1 MTKRYIFYDRYAK
14 SKRRLFILSMVM
26 TFVSI
31 GAGLGILKLSN
42 MKTINQGLDTI
53 YEDRVLPLQ
62 QLKQISDMYG
72 IHIVDTAHKVLNGN
86 TSWSAGRIII
96 DEANRK
102 IPQMWT
108 EYLKTHLVDE
118 EKKLIEE
125 LILLFADAD
134 KSSKQL
140 TAILHK
146 EDRTALA
153 EFVQKEVYRHI
164 DPVTNK
170 IDALFQVQV
179 RIAKDVR
186 DNEKLRYQ
194 FSLTLGM
201 ASIVLSIIL
210 CTIIMLQRKRWQA
223 LYDSL

>member
-1 MTKRYIFYDRYAK
+1 MTKRYIFYDKHAK
-14 SKRRLFILSMVM
+14 TKRRLFILSLVM
-26 TFVSI
+26 TFVSV

-86 TSWSAGRIII
+86 TSWSAGRKNV
-96 DEANRK
+96 DETTRK
-102 IPQMWT
+102 IPQMWA

-118 EKKLIEE
+118 EKRVIEE
-125 LILLFADAD
+125 LNSLFADAD
-134 KSSKQL
+134 TSSKQL
-140 TAILHK
+140 TTILHN
-146 EDRTALA
+146 EDRKALA
-153 EFVQKEVYRHI
+153 EFVQKELYRNI

-170 IDALFQVQV
+170 LGALFQMQIRV
-179 RIAKDVR
+179 AKEVR
-186 DNEKLRYQ
+186 DSEKLRYK
-194 FSLTLGM
+194 FSLTLGT

-210 CTIIMLQRKRWQA
+210 CTIIVLQRKRWRT
-223 LYDSL
+223 LMDSL

>member
-14 SKRRLFILSMVM
+14 SKRRLFILSLVM

-86 TSWSAGRIII
+86 TSWSAGRKNV
-96 DEANRK
+96 DETTRK
-102 IPQMWT
+102 IPQMWA

-125 LILLFADAD
+125 LTLLFADAD

-140 TAILHK
+140 TTILHK
-146 EDRTALA
+146 EDRVALA
-153 EFVQKEVYRHI
+153 EFLQKEVYRNI

-170 IDALFQVQV
+170 IDALFQMQV
-179 RIAKDVR
+179 RVAKDVR
-186 DNEKLRYQ
+186 DNEKLRYK
-194 FSLTLGM
+194 FSLTLGT
-201 ASIVLSIIL
+201 ASIALSIIL
-210 CTIIMLQRKRWQA
+210 CMIIALQRKRWRT
-223 LYDSL
+223 LMDSL

>member
-1 MTKRYIFYDRYAK
+1 MTKRYIFYDKYAK
-14 SKRRLFILSMVM
+14 TKRRLFILSLVM

-42 MKTINQGLDTI
+42 MKTTNQGLDTI

-62 QLKQISDMYG
+62 QLKLVSDMYG

-86 TSWSAGRIII
+86 TSWSAGRKNV
-96 DEANRK
+96 DETTRK
-102 IPQMWT
+102 IPQMWA

-125 LILLFADAD
+125 LTLLFADAD

-140 TAILHK
+140 TTILHK
-146 EDRTALA
+146 EDRVALA
-153 EFVQKEVYRHI
+153 EFVQKEVYRNI

-170 IDALFQVQV
+170 IDALFQMQIRV
-179 RIAKDVR
+179 AKDVR
-186 DNEKLRYQ
+186 DNEKLRYK
-194 FSLTLGM
+194 FSLTLGT
-201 ASIVLSIIL
+201 ASIALSIVL
-210 CTIIMLQRKRWQA
+210 CTIIVLQRKRWRTLMA
-223 LYDSL
+223 SL

>member
-1 MTKRYIFYDRYAK
+1 MTKRYIFYDKHAK
-14 SKRRLFILSMVM
+14 TKRRLFILSLVM
-26 TFVSI
+26 TFVSV

-86 TSWSAGRIII
+86 TSWSAGRKNVV
-96 DEANRK
+96 ETTRK
-102 IPQMWT
+102 IPQMWA

-118 EKKLIEE
+118 EKRVIEE
-125 LILLFADAD
+125 LNSLFADAD
-134 KSSKQL
+134 TSSKQL
-140 TAILHK
+140 TTILHN
-146 EDRTALA
+146 EDRKALA
-153 EFVQKEVYRHI
+153 EFVQKELYRNI

-170 IDALFQVQV
+170 LGALFQMQIRV
-179 RIAKDVR
+179 AKEVR
-186 DNEKLRYQ
+186 DSEKLRYK
-194 FSLTLGM
+194 FSLTLGT

-210 CTIIMLQRKRWQA
+210 CTIIVLQRKRWRT
-223 LYDSL
+223 LMDSL

>member
-14 SKRRLFILSMVM
+14 SKRRLFILSLVM

-31 GAGLGILKLSN
+31 GAGLGILRLSN
-42 MKTINQGLDTI
+42 MKTISQGLDTI

-72 IHIVDTAHKVLNGN
+72 IHIVDTAHKVLDGN

-96 DEANRK
+96 DETNRK
-102 IPQMWT
+102 MPQMWA

-125 LILLFADAD
+125 LTLLFVDAD
-134 KSSKQL
+134 KSSKKL

-146 EDRTALA
+146 EDRAALA

-164 DPVTNK
+164 DPFINK
-170 IDALFQVQV
+170 IDALFQMQIRV
-179 RIAKDVR
+179 AKDVR
-186 DNEKLRYQ
+186 DNEKLRYK
-194 FSLTLGM
+194 FSLTLGT
-201 ASIVLSIIL
+201 ASIALSIVL
-210 CTIIMLQRKRWQA
+210 CTIIVLQRKRWRT
-223 LYDSL
+223 LMDSL

>member
-14 SKRRLFILSMVM
+14 SKRRLFILSLVM

-86 TSWSAGRIII
+86 TSWSAGRKNV
-96 DEANRK
+96 DETTRK
-102 IPQMWT
+102 IPQMWA

-125 LILLFADAD
+125 LTLLFADAD

-140 TAILHK
+140 TTILHK
-146 EDRTALA
+146 EDREALA
-153 EFVQKEVYRHI
+153 EFLQKEVYRNI

-170 IDALFQVQV
+170 IDALFQMQV
-179 RIAKDVR
+179 RVAKDVR
-186 DNEKLRYQ
+186 DNEKLRYK
-194 FSLTLGM
+194 FSLTLGT

-210 CTIIMLQRKRWQA
+210 CTIIVLQRKRWRT
-223 LYDSL
+223 LMDSL

>member
-1 MTKRYIFYDRYAK
+1 MTKRYIFYDKYAK
-14 SKRRLFILSMVM
+14 TKRRLFILSLVM

-42 MKTINQGLDTI
+42 MKTINKGIDTI

-62 QLKQISDMYG
+62 QLKLISDMYG

-86 TSWSAGRIII
+86 TSWSAGRKNV
-96 DEANRK
+96 DETTRK
-102 IPQMWT
+102 IPQMWA

-125 LILLFADAD
+125 LTLLFADAD

-140 TAILHK
+140 TTILHK
-146 EDRTALA
+146 EDRVALA
-153 EFVQKEVYRHI
+153 EFLQKEVYRNI

-170 IDALFQVQV
+170 IDALFQMQV
-179 RIAKDVR
+179 RVAKDVR
-186 DNEKLRYQ
+186 DNEKLRYK
-194 FSLTLGM
+194 FSLTLGT
-201 ASIVLSIIL
+201 ASIALSIIL
-210 CTIIMLQRKRWQA
+210 CMIIALQRKRWRT
-223 LYDSL
+223 LMDSL